1 MKKLPLLLLLGLL
14 FSGCK
19 FHLIPWRTL
28 EIKYQIRGTAEGF
41 AVERLKDHGWVWEME
56 SKILKGYY
64 KNMPPGRLVIHIDYW
79 NKTGYRILN
88 NSKFKIPGKVFDK
101 INWWRAW
108 KSADFDGVVRIY
120 LNQGYRNMGEKE
132 FLGRKCLV
140 LVRKKSGNLS
150 EVYLWKKLPFNM
162 PLYRLEKSGGNFF
175 EKKAIEIKEE
185 K

>member
-1 MKKLPLLLLLGLL
+1 MKRLSVLLFSLI

-19 FHLIPWRTL
+19 FHLVPWRSL

-41 AVERLKDHGWVWEME
+41 AVERLKDYGWVWEME
-56 SKILKGYY
+56 SRILKGYY
-64 KNMPPGRLVIHIDYW
+64 RNLPPGRVVIHVDYW
-79 NKTGYRILN
+79 DKSGYQIIN
-88 NSKFKIPGKVFDK
+88 NSKFKVPRKVFQEIK
-101 INWWRAW
+101 WWKVW
-108 KSADFDGVVRIY
+108 KSRDFEGLVRIY
-120 LNQGYRNMGEKE
+120 LEEGYRKKGEKE

-140 LVRKKSGNLS
+140 LIRERGGNLS

-162 PLYRLEKSGGNFF
+162 PLYRFEKSGENFF